1 MRLMDRNG
9 FTVLELLISLAFMGL
24 LILMIS
30 TLFLTNI
37 NSYNREDIILELQY
51 HGQVAINYFSD
62 KVMESNGIKKIVD
75 INNEMPLKSDSKINI
90 KKVIFDIDGTGV
102 IFEVKPNN
110 KLFYGEGLAG
120 SATTEIADYIESIS
134 LEPKPLGKTFLD
146 ADGIEITI
154 NLSKGNINESYST
167 IVFFRNKN

>member
-9 FTVLELLISLAFMGL
+9 FTVLELLISLAFIGL
-24 LILMIS
+24 LILMIT

-51 HGQVAINYFSD
+51 HGQVAINYFLD
-62 KVMESNGIKKIVD
+62 RVMEAKGIVEIID
-75 INNEMPLKSDSKINI
+75 INNIDSLNKDSEIKL
-90 KKVIFDIDGTGV
+90 KKVIFRTNDNGV

-110 KLFYGEGLAG
+110 KFFYGEGIAG

-154 NLSKGNINESYST
+154 NLSKGNTNESYST
-167 IVFFRNKN
+167 MVFFRNKN